1 MNNSKR
7 STDIFS
13 AFKHLLG
20 FKQTTS
26 QQVLSH
32 ELVGIDYLCVILVCI
47 GAGYFAALQ
56 GFDSLPV
63 NADSFAP
70 FEEAKSLISN
80 PETHLFNIHFSRI
93 PSIFPDITINALV
106 QLIFPKAGFLE
117 IFSIYSWVTSSL
129 FLLLATLLI
138 QQIQSVTQS
147 LTAISIRVSLVTVS
161 LLNIS
166 HQFNIIY
173 AHVIT
178 PVHHGGNILNT
189 LLLLTLAL
197 QLLKR
202 TEARNIRLALL
213 ILTTLAVLSNKIAI
227 FTAAFPIGF
236 LIVCYLRG
244 NERRNSLIQLALAT
258 AAGLV
263 LGSLLNEQCA
273 NPKINLFGTGSAFIH
288 YFQLSWITSVSA
300 LFSILSLWFI
310 CRSKSTLSQSTSAGL
325 TAISLSSLSYFLYLP
340 VITSSGDAPIR
351 YICIAYALIV
361 VFFGYYINTM
371 RNYRYPIVLITLVTV
386 TVLSFKSPVGP
397 YLNLKEHQSLKQ
409 ALLERSE
416 RIEPFKNDAARFIH
430 KMGYDN
436 YLGLG
441 DYWTAG
447 AALVTNS
454 KLQIVPILKSG
465 NPDFWGATPQD
476 IKQQIKPLDKSKA
489 YVVVEYLQSRVNQK
503 FQKKIQS
510 KYGEPDIIWNYNDEN
525 RTFTKDEIDT
535 NNKIL
540 VYDNPEIYKRISR
553 KSKKFKREC
562 NKASPNYRVR

>member
-20 FKQTTS
+20 FKRTTS

-117 IFSIYSWVTSSL
+117 IFSIYSWVKSSL
-129 FLLLATLLI
+129 FLLLATFLI

-189 LLLLTLAL
+189 LLLLTLSI

-227 FTAAFPIGF
+227 FTAVFPIGF
-236 LIVCYLRG
+236 LTICYLRG
-244 NERRNSLIQLALAT
+244 NGRRNSLIQLTLAT

-263 LGSLLNEQCA
+263 LGSFLNEQCA

-288 YFQLSWITSVSA
+288 YFQLSWITSASA
-300 LFSILSLWFI
+300 VFSILSLWFI
-310 CRSKSTLSQSTSAGL
+310 YRSKSTLPSINKRRIDGNIIKQSLLFFIPAGHNKQWRCSN
-325 TAISLSSLSYFLYLP
+325 SLHLH
-340 VITSSGDAPIR
+340 R
-351 YICIAYALIV
+351 ICINRSIFWILHQHCKQPISYSVNYAHYCYCA
-361 VFFGYYINTM
+361 F
-371 RNYRYPIVLITLVTV
+371 
-386 TVLSFKSPVGP
+386 
-397 YLNLKEHQSLKQ
+397 
-409 ALLERSE
+409 
-416 RIEPFKNDAARFIH
+416 
-430 KMGYDN
+430 
-436 YLGLG
+436 
-441 DYWTAG
+441 
-447 AALVTNS
+447 
-454 KLQIVPILKSG
+454 LQIAGRPL
-465 NPDFWGATPQD
+465 PQ
-476 IKQQIKPLDKSKA
+476 
-489 YVVVEYLQSRVNQK
+489 
-503 FQKKIQS
+503 
-510 KYGEPDIIWNYNDEN
+510 
-525 RTFTKDEIDT
+525 
-535 NNKIL
+535 
-540 VYDNPEIYKRISR
+540 
-553 KSKKFKREC
+553 FKRTSIAE
-562 NKASPNYRVR
+562 ASAYRQEREN